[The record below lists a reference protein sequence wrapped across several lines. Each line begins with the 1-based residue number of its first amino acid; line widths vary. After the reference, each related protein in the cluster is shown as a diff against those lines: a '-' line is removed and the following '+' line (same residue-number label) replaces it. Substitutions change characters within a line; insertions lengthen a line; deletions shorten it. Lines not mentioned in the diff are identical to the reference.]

1 MVSAG
6 ESPGEGNLYSNCTQV
21 AVTYVKRALH
31 HGFPRKTVDR
41 ESVIENGNKGGPQA
55 HGYSRCLS
63 PYICLVGV
71 KVAWS
76 GSGDF
81 GSNPELSTVM
91 W

>member
-1 MVSAG
+1 MDSVG
-6 ESPGEGNLYSNCTQV
+6 ESPSEGNLYSNCTQV

-41 ESVIENGNKGGPQA
+41 ESVIEWEQGRPSSA
-55 HGYSRCLS
+55 RVFAMPFSL
-63 PYICLVGV
+63 ICLVGV